1 MSHLILKSCL
11 KLTVASGLLVGST
24 QWILA
29 EQAPEGTAEL
39 IQRANLSFEHGNE
52 NGLPGS
58 WVVREATRNSESL
71 HSSAIESLMLPKDTA
86 TASVPFTTDD
96 SVANHG
102 TRSALITGDPSQ
114 RCLIMGEEAFPLI
127 PIRNYLKTD
136 ELRFELKG
144 WIKGENATGQPK
156 IALEFTQH
164 SDPQHGWTGTG
175 DTAGPTGTYD
185 WTPLTARTSN
195 SLGRWVRIACWAP
208 GNTGKLWFDDFSL
221 TINGIDAFEL
231 MAKVREW
238 RDGTTRNARLQAV
251 QPGAVIWTEDP
262 AQKVLSWSRP
272 PKGNPSPGIE
282 ISAAQGE
289 YESLQLAIKP
299 LKDLEGITLSFSDLQ
314 GPRPWYYFG
323 APALKKENLEA
334 REVVLVNREQNWDF
348 IDQTGM
354 LPDPLR
360 SRPSYSFKQGDT
372 RSLWLTIQV
381 PRETPAG
388 EYTGTVTLGGAVT
401 ARIPLKIKVRGFALP
416 ERTTFNLNAVM
427 HTASIA
433 VYDKRPWLEVMRDY
447 FPDLASHRARLI
459 NTGHFPIPVVKE
471 GKLSLDPDSLAES
484 DATIAY
490 GKSLGFHTFTTADSP
505 FYLGGVNDG
514 KGVWKTTAWATQ
526 KFDTGIRRDSPEFP
540 HLYGE
545 YLSLTAAHFRKQGTL
560 DNVLAYIYDEP
571 FLWAKT
577 EQQKSEVNE
586 VYKLSKEAGLRNVLT
601 DKPRPEYHNIDV
613 WCPLYYD
620 GIVELASVRKSQAA
634 GQKVDWYH
642 NEFYTI
648 NRTTLNAR
656 LVPWFTWRYAFDGYL
671 IWSVSYW
678 ADGNPWER
686 EYLNGD
692 GYLLYPNPDGPGKP
706 ASSIRWEMFREG
718 IEDYDYFVL
727 LKGQA
732 DAVLGNAHASPERI
746 AQAKRAL
753 QLLKEVETLIPE
765 DSTTLKYN
773 QDPAS
778 YAELR
783 DRIANAIEELG
794 AQK

>member
-1 MSHLILKSCL
+1 MNTIRVSPLQLPL
-11 KLTVASGLLVGST
+11 KLIVASGLLHAST
-24 QWILA
+24 QCIFA
-29 EQAPEGTAEL
+29 EQAPDVAAAM
-39 IQRANLSFEHGNE
+39 IQRANLSFESVNDAGWPTHW
-52 NGLPGS
+52 L
-58 WVVREATRNSESL
+58 VREITRSGESK
-71 HSSAIESLMLPKDTA
+71 SLLLPKEA
-86 TASVPFTTDD
+86 SAASVAFSTDT
-96 SVANHG
+96 STSHAG
-102 TRSALITGDPSQ
+102 TRSALITGDPGE

-127 PIRNYLKTD
+127 AIRNYLKTD

-156 IALEFTQH
+156 IALEFTKH
-164 SDPQHGWTGTG
+164 SDPQYGWMESGG
-175 DTAGPTGTYD
+175 AVCKGGTYD
-185 WTPLTARTSN
+185 WTLRT
-195 SLGRWVRIACWAP
+195 LKQKDTQGRWVRISCWAP

-231 MAKVREW
+231 MARVREW
-238 RDGTTRNARLQAV
+238 RDGTTRNARLQASL
-251 QPGAVIWTEDP
+251 PEAVIWTEDP
-262 AQKVLSWSRP
+262 AQKVLSWSP
-272 PKGNPSPGIE
+272 PPEGDPSPGIE
-282 ISAAQGE
+282 ISAAKGE
-289 YESLQLAIKP
+289 YESLQVAIKP
-299 LKDLEGITLSFSDLQ
+299 LKDLEGITVSFSDLK
-314 GPRPWYYFG
+314 GPRPWYYFNFG
-323 APALKKENLEA
+323 APVLKKENLES
-334 REVVLVNREQNWDF
+334 REVVLVNRAENWDF

-354 LPDPLR
+354 LPDPLL
-360 SRPSYSFKQGDT
+360 SRPSYSFKQGGT

-401 ARIPLKIKVRGFALP
+401 AVIPLKINVRDFALP
-416 ERTTFNLNAVM
+416 EQTTFNLNAVM
-427 HTASIA
+427 HPACIA
-433 VYDKRPWLEVMRDY
+433 VYDMRPWLEVMRDY
-447 FPDLASHRARLI
+447 FPDLASHRVRA
-459 NTGHFPIPVVKE
+459 NNNGHFPIPVIKE
-471 GKLSLDPDSLAES
+471 GRLSLDPDSLAES

-505 FYLGGVNDG
+505 FYLGGVNERN
-514 KGVWKTTAWATQ
+514 GVWKTSAWSAQ

-540 HLYGE
+540 RLYGE
-545 YLSLTAAHFRKQGTL
+545 YLSLTAAHFREQGTL

-577 EQQKSEVNE
+577 EEQKSEVNE
-586 VYKLSKEAGLRNVLT
+586 VYKLSKEAGLRNLLT

-613 WCPLYYD
+613 WCPIYCE
-620 GIVELASVRKSQAA
+620 GIGELASVRKSQAA

-678 ADGNPWER
+678 AEGNPWER
-686 EYLNGD
+686 ERLNGD

-727 LKGQA
+727 LKGLA
-732 DAVLGNAHASPERI
+732 DAVLGNADSSPPERI
-746 AQAKRAL
+746 AQAMAAL
-753 QLLKEVETLIPE
+753 KLLKEMETLIPE

-778 YAELR
+778 YSELR
-783 DRIANAIEELG
+783 DRIAHAIEELG